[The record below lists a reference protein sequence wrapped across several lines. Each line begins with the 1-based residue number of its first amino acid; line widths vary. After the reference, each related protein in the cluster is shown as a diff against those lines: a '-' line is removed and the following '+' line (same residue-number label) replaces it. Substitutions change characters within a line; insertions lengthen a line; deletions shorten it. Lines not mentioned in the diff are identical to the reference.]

1 MSNADF
7 ADTHQTE
14 PPYFVVEMIVLVL
27 DIETTGLSK
36 TNNVITVIGT
46 IVYESL
52 DETDISDKCHNMMVA
67 EESQNRNDIV
77 IMKKNITKLL
87 DDAECVVAFNSV
99 RFNMPFIMKWLNASS
114 SSPAQTDHAG
124 KRKTPEISSDN
135 LIPTSSKIET
145 AINADPWKHKYLDFC
160 LLSREHTGSY
170 ISLRNACL
178 WNNISVAKSGSG
190 LQAVHWAKEKNWER
204 LESYCMQDV
213 VVLLALTKHA
223 VSNGLS
229 LPIMSYGQR
238 GKKRNSLLLC
248 FDAKDMKPTVHKT
261 PLSSSAARDIFETA
275 SPRALNLR
283 RFRLSAIFPTV
294 HDGPV

>member
-7 ADTHQTE
+7 ADTHQTQ
-14 PPYFVVEMIVLVL
+14 PPCSVAEMIVLVL

-36 TNNVITVIGT
+36 TKDVITVIGT

-52 DETDISDKCHNMMVA
+52 DETAISERCYNVMVA
-67 EESQNRNDIV
+67 EESQNRSDIV
-77 IMKKNITKLL
+77 TMKKDITKLL
-87 DDAECVVAFNSV
+87 DDADCVVAFNGV
-99 RFNMPFIMKWLNASS
+99 GFDMPFIMKWLNTSSS

-124 KRKTPEISSDN
+124 KRKTPEINPDN
-135 LIPTSSKIET
+135 LIPTGSKIET
-145 AINADPWKHKYLDFC
+145 AMDADPWQHKYLDFC

-170 ISLRNACL
+170 ISLHNACL

-261 PLSSSAARDIFETA
+261 QPSSSASRDIFETT
-275 SPRALNLR
+275 SPGALN
-283 RFRLSAIFPTV
+283 FGDS
-294 HDGPV
+294 D